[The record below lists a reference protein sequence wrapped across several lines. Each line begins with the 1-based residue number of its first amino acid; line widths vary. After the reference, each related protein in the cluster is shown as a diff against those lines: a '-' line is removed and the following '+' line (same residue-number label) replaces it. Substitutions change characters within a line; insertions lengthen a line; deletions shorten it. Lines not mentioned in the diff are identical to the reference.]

1 MKTFIKVR
9 RKVVIIM
16 NRSEIR
22 EVVLKFLY
30 SLELQKL
37 KKYEY
42 KEQIKLFL
50 EANEIEDKKVEKYIK
65 DAVYGIESNRKEI
78 INQIKDE
85 LSEKWDI
92 SRLSKISLAI
102 LKLAVYEMIYAK
114 VPYKVVINEAVELAK
129 KYGDDSTPA
138 FVNGILASVV
148 KKNKIE

>member
-1 MKTFIKVR
+1 
-9 RKVVIIM
+9 M

-42 KEQIKLFL
+42 EEQIKLFL

-85 LSEKWDI
+85 FIRK
-92 SRLSKISLAI
+92 
-102 LKLAVYEMIYAK
+102 MG
-114 VPYKVVINEAVELAK
+114 YKQ
-129 KYGDDSTPA
+129 T
-138 FVNGILASVV
+138 F
-148 KKNKIE
+148 KN

>member
-1 MKTFIKVR
+1 
-9 RKVVIIM
+9 M

-42 KEQIKLFL
+42 EEQIKLFL

-102 LKLAVYEMIYAK
+102 LKLAVYEMLYAK

-148 KKNKIE
+148 KKNKIEEQ

>member
-1 MKTFIKVR
+1 
-9 RKVVIIM
+9 M

-42 KEQIKLFL
+42 EEQIKLFL

-138 FVNGILASVV
+138 FVNGILGSVV
-148 KKNKIE
+148 KKNNIEEQ

>member
-1 MKTFIKVR
+1 
-9 RKVVIIM
+9 M

-30 SLELQKL
+30 SLELQKME
-37 KKYEY
+37 KDEYE
-42 KEQIKLFL
+42 EQIKLFL

-65 DAVYGIESNRKEI
+65 DAVYGIDENREEI

-85 LSEKWDI
+85 LSEKWEI
-92 SRLSKISLAI
+92 SRLSKMSLAI
-102 LKLAVYEMIYAK
+102 LKLAVYEMLYAK

-148 KKNKIE
+148 KKNNIEEQ

>member
-1 MKTFIKVR
+1 
-9 RKVVIIM
+9 M

-42 KEQIKLFL
+42 EEQIKLFL

-102 LKLAVYEMIYAK
+102 LKLAVYEMLYAK

-129 KYGDDSTPA
+129 KYGEDKSKN
-138 FVNGILASVV
+138 FVNGILASIV
-148 KKNKIE
+148 KEM

>member
-1 MKTFIKVR
+1 
-9 RKVVIIM
+9 M

-42 KEQIKLFL
+42 EGQIKLFL

-102 LKLAVYEMIYAK
+102 LKLAVYEMLYAK

-148 KKNKIE
+148 KKNKIEEQ

>member
-1 MKTFIKVR
+1 
-9 RKVVIIM
+9 M

-42 KEQIKLFL
+42 EEQIKLFL

-85 LSEKWDI
+85 LSEKWEI

-148 KKNKIE
+148 KKNKIEEQ

>member
-1 MKTFIKVR
+1 
-9 RKVVIIM
+9 M

-78 INQIKDE
+78 INKIKDE

>member
-1 MKTFIKVR
+1 
-9 RKVVIIM
+9 M

-30 SLELQKL
+30 SLELQKF

-42 KEQIKLFL
+42 EEQIKLFL

-102 LKLAVYEMIYAK
+102 LKLAVYEMLYAK

-148 KKNKIE
+148 KKNKIEEQ

>member
-1 MKTFIKVR
+1 
-9 RKVVIIM
+9 M

-30 SLELQKL
+30 SLELQKMD
-37 KKYEY
+37 KDEYE
-42 KEQIKLFL
+42 EQIQLFL

-65 DAVYGIESNRKEI
+65 DAVYGIDENREEI

-85 LSEKWDI
+85 LSEKWEI
-92 SRLSKISLAI
+92 SRLSKMSLAI

-138 FVNGILASVV
+138 FVNGILGSVV
-148 KKNKIE
+148 KKNNIEEQ